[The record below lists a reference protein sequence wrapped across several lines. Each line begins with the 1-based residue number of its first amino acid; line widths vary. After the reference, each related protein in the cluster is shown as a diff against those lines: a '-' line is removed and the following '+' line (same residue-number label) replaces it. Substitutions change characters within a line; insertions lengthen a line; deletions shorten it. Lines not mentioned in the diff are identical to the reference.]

1 VTLAL
6 SFAILL
12 LSGLSSPSLA
22 APGPIIEAQHAPQER
37 IDSAVSI
44 YIAGDLPGARAEL
57 IRLVSDPAL
66 SEQELQ
72 LARIWLG
79 EVEYVGGERE
89 AARSTFRTVLL
100 YDPDYRMD
108 PFLHPPE
115 VVSFFEATRA
125 ELYRPDDPLLPLQP
139 SRPPL
144 PRSLAWLLPGGMQIN
159 NGKPLLGASAFV
171 GVAVLAGSTVPIRLW
186 LTSQDQDPV
195 AWGIDVPDAQAQ
207 IQVRRVRAL
216 QLSAGTA
223 AGLLWMSSAV
233 AGSMHAQRPAG
244 AVALNLSPSSATLW
258 VRF

>member
-1 VTLAL
+1 VTFAL
-6 SFAILL
+6 SFAISMLL
-12 LSGLSSPSLA
+12 ALSSPAQA
-22 APGPIIEAQHAPQER
+22 ADGPVISPQQAPQAR
-37 IDSAVSI
+37 IDAAVSL
-44 YIAGDLPGARAEL
+44 YIAGDLEGARAEL

-66 SEQELQ
+66 SEEELQ

-89 AARSTFRTVLL
+89 AARSTFRTILL

-125 ELYRPDDPLLPLQP
+125 ELSRPVDPLGPLQP

-144 PRSLAWLLPGGMQIN
+144 PRTLAWLLPGGMQIN

-171 GVAVLAGSTVPIRLW
+171 GVAVLAGSTLPLRSW
-186 LTSQDQDPV
+186 LVSQDQDP
-195 AWGIDVPDAQAQ
+195 AIWGIDVPADQVP
-207 IQVRRVRAL
+207 QVRRVRAA
-216 QLSAGTA
+216 QLSVGTA
-223 AGLLWMSSAV
+223 AGLLWMGSAL
-233 AGSMHAQRPAG
+233 AGSVRAQGPNG
-244 AVALNLSPSSATLW
+244 LVALDLHPNGVAVR

>member
-1 VTLAL
+1 MTLVL
-6 SFAILL
+6 SLAIPLL
-12 LSGLSSPSLA
+12 IGLSSQTHA
-22 APGPIIEAQHAPQER
+22 AEGPEITARPAPQQR
-37 IDSAVSI
+37 IDAAVSL

-66 SEQELQ
+66 SDEELQ

-100 YDPDYRMD
+100 YDPEYRMD
-108 PFLHPPE
+108 PFSHPPE

-125 ELYRPDDPLLPLQP
+125 ELSRPEDPLAPLLP

-159 NGKPLLGASAFV
+159 NGRPLLGASAFV
-171 GVAVLAGSTVPIRLW
+171 GVAVMAGSTLPIRFW
-186 LTSQDQDPV
+186 LVSQDQDPGV
-195 AWGIDVPDAQAQ
+195 YGIDVPSAQRT
-207 IQVRRVRAL
+207 QVRRVRAA
-216 QLSAGTA
+216 QLSLGTA
-223 AGLLWMSSAV
+223 AGVLWMGTAV
-233 AGSMHAQRPAG
+233 AGSMRAQGPQG
-244 AVALNLSPSSATLW
+244 VVALSLSPSGAAIR